1 MDEPL
6 YYEDLSVGQ
15 GFLSRAEAIGR
26 DRIVAFAQE
35 FDPQPQHLDEDAARG
50 SMFGELVASGWHTA
64 ALTMRL
70 QLDCVVGRFPG
81 GSLGAQIDT
90 LAWLRPVRPGD
101 LLRAKVEVMQMRP
114 SRSRPDR
121 GLVTFRTTTLN
132 QREEPV
138 QVMTASVLVPRRPQG
153 GAGQAMEA
161 GPVS

>member
-1 MDEPL
+1 MDDPL

-15 GFLSRAEAIGR
+15 VFLSRAEAIDR

-35 FDPQPQHLDEDAARG
+35 FDPQPQHLDEDAARD
-50 SMFGELVASGWHTA
+50 SIFGELVASGWHTA

-70 QLDCVVGRFPG
+70 QLDSVAGRFPG

-101 LLRAKVEVMQMRP
+101 LLRAKVEVMEMRP

-121 GLVTFRTTTLN
+121 GLVTMRTTTLN
-132 QREEPV
+132 QRDEPV
-138 QVMTASVLVPRRPQG
+138 QVMTASVLVPRRPHG
-153 GAGQAMEA
+153 ET

>member
-1 MDEPL
+1 MDDPL

-15 GFLSRAEAIGR
+15 AFLSRAEAIGR

-70 QLDCVVGRFPG
+70 QLDTLMGRFPG
-81 GSLGAQIDT
+81 GSLGAQIDK

-101 LLRAKVEVMQMRP
+101 LLRAKAEIMEMRP

-121 GLVTFRTTTLN
+121 GLVTIQTTTLN
-132 QREEPV
+132 QRDEPV
-138 QVMTASVLVPRRPQG
+138 QVMTAAVLVPRRPQG
-153 GAGQAMEA
+153 GDSQAGAS
-161 GPVS
+161 PVS

>member
-1 MDEPL
+1 MDDPL

-15 GFLSRAEAIGR
+15 TFLSRAEAIGR

-35 FDPQPQHLDEDAARG
+35 FDPQPQHLGEEQARG

-70 QLDCVVGRFPG
+70 QLDSVAGRFPG

-101 LLRAKVEVMQMRP
+101 LLRARVEVMAMRP

-121 GLVTFRTTTLN
+121 GLVTMQTTTLN
-132 QREEPV
+132 QQDEPV
-138 QVMTASVLVPRRPQG
+138 QSMTASVLVPRRP
-153 GAGQAMEA
+153 
-161 GPVS
+161 

>member
-1 MDEPL
+1 MDKPI
-6 YYEDLSVGQ
+6 YYDDLAVGQ
-15 GFLSRAEAIGR
+15 VFMSRAEAISR

-35 FDPQPQHLDEDAARG
+35 FDPQPQHLNEEAARG

-70 QLDCVVGRFPG
+70 QLESVMGRFPG
-81 GSLGAQIDT
+81 GSLGAQIDK

-101 LLRAKVEVMQMRP
+101 LLRARAEIMEMRP

-121 GLVTFRTTTLN
+121 GLVTIQTTTLN
-132 QREEPV
+132 QRDEPV
-138 QVMTASVLVPRRPQG
+138 QVMTAAVLAPRWPHEG
-153 GAGQAMEA
+153 T

>member
-1 MDEPL
+1 MDDAI

-15 GFLSRAEAIGR
+15 VFLSRAEAVSR

-35 FDPQPQHLDEDAARG
+35 FDPQPQHLDEDAARR

-70 QLDCVVGRFPG
+70 QLDSVMGRFPG
-81 GSLGAQIDT
+81 GSLGAQIDK

-101 LLRAKVEVMQMRP
+101 RLRAQAEIMDMRL

-121 GLVTFRTTTLN
+121 GLVTIQTTTLN
-132 QREEPV
+132 QRDEPV
-138 QVMTASVLVPRRPQG
+138 QVMTASVLVPRRP
-153 GAGQAMEA
+153 
-161 GPVS
+161 